1 MQFYLIGGLLFS
13 FFVAIF
19 ALWNSTEII
28 IRFPFLGEFT
38 TSQALVIIGSAT
50 LGALITMIFSLVKHV
65 KLNLQI
71 KKHMKTIREHE
82 EIIDKMKKQ
91 IEENQ
96 VKEESDIESTQS
108 LEVPADPLQ

>member
-1 MQFYLIGGLLFS
+1 MQLYLIGGLIFS

-19 ALWNSTEII
+19 ALWNSTQIV

-50 LGALITMIFSLVKHV
+50 LGALIIMIFSLVKNF
-65 KLNLQI
+65 KMNLQI
-71 KKHMKTIREHE
+71 KKQMKTIKDYEQ
-82 EIIDKMKKQ
+82 IIDKMKKQ

-96 VKEESDIESTQS
+96 MKEEKNLQNQS
-108 LEVPADPLQ
+108 FDVPTDPLQ